1 MRRRLV
7 VAALSALTAAL
18 PAARSVAQTAVPVPH
33 DSLRLGAL
41 QTAALQL
48 DPRQRRLSLQAQ
60 ASALRLANIDA
71 ERLPMFS
78 ANGQAQYQSQ
88 VTSISVPIPNVSI
101 PSPPHD
107 TYDAHLGA
115 QQSIFDP
122 TLSPRRNE
130 ERAQLAESQ
139 AQTRTTLFGL
149 RQEVDEAF
157 FSAALLQQR
166 GAAIEAAI
174 VDLSARLS
182 ETVKRLKE
190 GAALPADTAAI
201 AATLLQRDQDRLQL
215 QADRTAALARLSDL
229 VGRPIDPKE
238 ALVVGDYGAE
248 MASVTAAL
256 DTLRERPEYEQFA
269 ATRRRLEAQDAIATA
284 QTKPKVSAFGRLGY
298 GRPGLDMLSRDFQ
311 TYWLAGLQVQ
321 WTPWNWG
328 TTNRD
333 KQVSQLQ
340 QEIVETNEQAFTRAL
355 RRNVQQFA
363 ATAAQLDSALTLD
376 DRIVALRETIDRET
390 RVKLGEGVVTAAEY
404 VDKSTDLLTARL
416 TRIQHHIAL
425 AQARATFLSTLGVEV
440 P

>member
-1 MRRRLV
+1 
-7 VAALSALTAAL
+7 
-18 PAARSVAQTAVPVPH
+18 
-33 DSLRLGAL
+33 
-41 QTAALQL
+41 
-48 DPRQRRLSLQAQ
+48 
-60 ASALRLANIDA
+60 
-71 ERLPMFS
+71 
-78 ANGQAQYQSQ
+78 
-88 VTSISVPIPNVSI
+88 VPIPNVSI

-166 GAAIEAAI
+166 GAAIDAAI